1 MQMEN
6 PITTPEIEAGIPE
19 RLRWCFLVSSANLN
33 RVCLPVVQ
41 AFWEAVHVFAPA
53 ARLSSP
59 AQVILATRPF
69 RITLGSGTLE
79 YHPKDE
85 TINAAIEH
93 LVFLDVGRLLPLA
106 HELRVACIVEEFVHA
121 LMHVSDERLTSI
133 IVAHLYPGVVLVD
146 GRYTPAAIAAPPTA
160 STSPA

>member
-1 MQMEN
+1 MEN
-6 PITTPEIEAGIPE
+6 PITTAEIKAGIPE
-19 RLRWCFLVSSANLN
+19 PLHWCFLVSSANLN
-33 RVCLPVVQ
+33 RICFLVIQ
-41 AFWEAVHVFAPA
+41 AFWEAVRVFSPA

-85 TINAAIEH
+85 VINAAIEH
-93 LVFLDVGRLLPLA
+93 FVFLDVGRLLQLR

-121 LMHVSDERLTSI
+121 LMHVSDERLTSM

-146 GRYTPAAIAAPPTA
+146 GRYASIAPPAAKPA
-160 STSPA
+160 S